1 MVFASNIIILVL
13 KNDPVGDLVYNPTD
27 LAFWAKRK
35 IGKNWSNLVR
45 K

>member
-1 MVFASNIIILVL
+1 MVFASSIIILAL
-13 KNDPVGDLVYNPTD
+13 KNGLFGDLVYNPTI

>member
-13 KNDPVGDLVYNPTD
+13 KNGLVGDLVYNPTI
-27 LAFWAKRK
+27 LAFRAKRK
-35 IGKNWSNLVR
+35 IGKNWSDLVR